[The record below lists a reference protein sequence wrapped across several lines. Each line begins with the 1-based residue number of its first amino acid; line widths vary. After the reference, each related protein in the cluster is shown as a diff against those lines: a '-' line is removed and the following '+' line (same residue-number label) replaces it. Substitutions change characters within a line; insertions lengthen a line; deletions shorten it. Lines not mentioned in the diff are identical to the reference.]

1 MGTSPNEV
9 SEIAMMAPHRLVAD
23 FDHGL
28 SVTRHVVAFALTAG
42 RLKRLDRF
50 AHSGL
55 LGLLI
60 LLIPILPDSHKHALR
75 ACGAVD
81 GTPDLGAYC
90 RAFVGIFIPQLTTI
104 LYDFP
109 AIFKHLCN
117 TGTNVI
123 DNAVL
128 VAGILLARKA
138 KDVLPKLANVPA
150 AKTWGQLAGRDIVH
164 VAGLVRVLATG
175 AAGATL
181 YLVVHCLYLNSP
193 SCTVRWSSRWPW
205 PCLG

>member
-1 MGTSPNEV
+1 MGTSPNGV
-9 SEIAMMAPHRLVAD
+9 SEFAMMAPHRLVAD

-55 LGLLI
+55 LGLLVLSI
-60 LLIPILPDSHKHALR
+60 PLLADSHQHALR
-75 ACGAVD
+75 TCGAVD

-90 RAFVGIFIPQLTTI
+90 RAFVDVLIPQLTTI

-117 TGTNVI
+117 TGTNIV
-123 DNAVL
+123 DNAVF
-128 VAGILLARKA
+128 VVRVLLARKA
-138 KDVLPKLANVPA
+138 KDVLTELANATA
-150 AKTWGQLAGRDIVH
+150 ADARGEVG
-164 VAGLVRVLATG
+164 
-175 AAGATL
+175 
-181 YLVVHCLYLNSP
+181 
-193 SCTVRWSSRWPW
+193 
-205 PCLG
+205 